1 MTVITSMYNMLM
13 STDATT
19 NLSPVGPQVPSTLTQ
34 LIQGTELLS
43 YVILHVSYTLV
54 CLHCIIVFTGSWHQT
69 TFAVVT
75 I

>member
-1 MTVITSMYNMLM
+1 MMVITRIYNMLM

-43 YVILHVSYTLV
+43 YVI
-54 CLHCIIVFTGSWHQT
+54 
-69 TFAVVT
+69 
-75 I
+75 